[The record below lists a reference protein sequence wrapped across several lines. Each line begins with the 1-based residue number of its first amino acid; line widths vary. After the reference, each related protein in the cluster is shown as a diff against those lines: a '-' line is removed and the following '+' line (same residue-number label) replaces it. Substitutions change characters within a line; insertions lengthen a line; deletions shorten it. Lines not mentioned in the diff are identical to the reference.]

1 MSRRIHPTR
10 SRLEFRLLTQRDLEQ
25 IFEGAL
31 EVMQTVGVQFP
42 SSKALDILEKGGCI
56 VDRRSQVAQFPSKV
70 TIRALKTAPKEFL
83 LGARDP
89 EADMWL
95 DTKTTYLSTDG
106 CCIEVYDRETG
117 EKRRSTYQ
125 DIIDACRVA
134 DYLPEISYIWGPPCS
149 AQDIPA
155 NVRPLYEMEAASI
168 GCSKHIQT
176 ETVISEEMAQY
187 VMEMGSILAGGRE
200 KMRQRPLL
208 SFMQCA
214 KDPLGQDTG
223 SLEASMVAAEWGIP
237 TGFMPM
243 PSSVATA
250 PATLAGNLVVT
261 LVDMLSP
268 LVLMQLLNPGT
279 PIYFAAAPAAMDL
292 YSAGYTGGGPEDY
305 LLAAGSCEI
314 SRFLNIPMF
323 IGAYATGAKEEDWQA
338 ALDNSLAGLMPVLTK
353 GAAMNG
359 AGTLDGS
366 KIFSL
371 QQLVMDTEIY
381 RVIKKVS
388 EGILVNKETLA
399 LDVIKEIGPGGN
411 YLTHEH
417 TLKNLD
423 QIYQGRVLDRSTY
436 EKWKATGKEGAYEKA
451 TALVKKILEE
461 HEVEPIPTKVLEEW
475 RTLMRKAEKEL

>member
-1 MSRRIHPTR
+1 MSQRIHPTQ
-10 SRLEFRLLTQRDLEQ
+10 SRLEFGLLTQRDLEQ
-25 IFEGAL
+25 IYEGAL
-31 EVMQTVGVQFP
+31 EVMEETGVRFP
-42 SSKALDILEKGGCI
+42 SSKALDILEEGGCTI
-56 VDRRSQVAQFPSKV
+56 DRKTQVAKIPTKI
-70 TIRALKTAPKEFL
+70 TEKALRTAPKEFL
-83 LGARDP
+83 LAGRDP
-89 EADMWL
+89 ETDMWL
-95 DTKTTYLSTDG
+95 DTRTTYLSTDG
-106 CCIEVYDRETG
+106 CCVEVYDIMTG

-125 DIIDACRVA
+125 DIIDACTVA

-176 ETVISEEMAQY
+176 ETVLSKEVAEY
-187 VMEMGSILAGGRE
+187 VLEMGSLLAGGRE
-200 KMRQRPLL
+200 EMRRRPPL

-214 KDPLGQDTG
+214 TDPLGQDTG
-223 SLEASMVAAEWGIP
+223 SLEASMVAAQWGIP

-243 PSSVATA
+243 PMSLVTA
-250 PATLAGNLVVT
+250 PVTLAGNLVVT

-268 LVLMQLLNPGT
+268 LVLMQILNPGT
-279 PIYFAAAPAAMDL
+279 PIYFASAPAAVDL

-323 IGAYATGAKEEDWQA
+323 MGAYATGAKEEDWQA
-338 ALDNSLAGLMPVLTK
+338 ALDNTLAGLMPVLTR
-353 GAAMNG
+353 AAVMNG

-371 QQLVMDTEIY
+371 QQLIMDTEIY

-388 EGILVNKETLA
+388 EGILVNEDTLA
-399 LDVIKEIGPGGN
+399 LEVIKEIGPGGH
-411 YLTHEH
+411 YLTHQH
-417 TLKNLD
+417 TLENMH

-436 EKWKATGKEGAYEKA
+436 EKWEKTKEGAYEKA
-451 TALVKKILEE
+451 TTLAKKILEE
-461 HEVEPIPTKVLEEW
+461 HQVIPIPPKVLEGW
-475 RTLMRKAEKEL
+475 KDIKERAGRRLQ